1 MRIGVDLGGTKTEA
15 IVLGTDGE
23 ELIRRRVPTRR
34 DSYEDVVSTVADL
47 VRAVEAE
54 LGTEATVG
62 AGTPGAI
69 SPATGL
75 IKNANLT
82 PLNGHPLDR
91 DLSQALDREVRIAND
106 ADCLALSEAT
116 DGAGAGKRTVFAVII
131 GTGTGGGLT
140 VDRGIVTGPNAI
152 GGEWGHNPLPWPT
165 AESRRTGP
173 TATAGDGGASRRTSR
188 AREWPPTSPRRLPW
202 LSARRTSWPRPDPGN
217 LALRPPSSATPTG
230 WRADSPRSSTS
241 IDPDVLVLA
250 GGMSQISELYEE
262 VPSRWAEYV
271 FSDTRRH
278 PAGAR
283 RPRRLE
289 WRARRRLAVGLR
301 AASQLSRDSL
311 LATRFSPPT
320 GSEEREASSE

>member
-15 IVLGTDGE
+15 IGLGDDGE

-54 LGTEATVG
+54 LGTGATVG

-165 AESRRTGP
+165 ADEGEGPDCYCGRRGCIETYLSGPGMAADHARSTAMTLSPPDIVSAARTGEP
-173 TATAGDGGASRRTSR
+173 GAEATLERYADRL
-188 AREWPPTSPRRLPW
+188 AR
-202 LSARRTSWPRPDPGN
+202 G
-217 LALRPPSSATPTG
+217 LATLINT
-230 WRADSPRSSTS
+230 

-262 VPSRWAEYV
+262 VPARWAEYV
-271 FSDTRRH
+271 FSDLVATPLV
-278 PAGAR
+278 PAVHGDSSGVRGAAW
-283 RPRRLE
+283 L
-289 WRARRRLAVGLR
+289 W
-301 AASQLSRDSL
+301 D
-311 LATRFSPPT
+311 
-320 GSEEREASSE
+320 